1 MVGETV
7 VTVVGNLTDDPE
19 IRNTPSGDAVTHF
32 TVASTPRAFDRQSNE
47 WKDGETLFLRCS
59 AWRQT
64 AEHVAHSLAR
74 GTRVIVQG
82 RLHQRTYETREG
94 EKRTVIELEALE
106 IGPSLRY
113 ADATVSKIP
122 RVGVPGG
129 TLFDTAPSAPNDT
142 PGAPTPG
149 VPDRDDNAPRNDNSR
164 TFPF

>member
-19 IRNTPSGDAVTHF
+19 IRSTPSGEAVAHF
-32 TVASTPRAFDRQSNE
+32 TVASTPRTFDRQSNE
-47 WKDGETLFLRCS
+47 WRDADTLFLRCS
-59 AWRQT
+59 AWRKT
-64 AEHVAHSLAR
+64 AEHVTRSLTR

-113 ADATVSKIP
+113 ADATVSRIP
-122 RVGVPGG
+122 SAGGPGG
-129 TLFDTAPSAPNDT
+129 TLFDTAPPASNDEQ
-142 PGAPTPG
+142 GASDG
-149 VPDRDDNAPRNDNSR
+149 DRNPSHDHNSP

>member
-19 IRNTPSGDAVTHF
+19 IRSIPSGDAVAHF
-32 TVASTPRAFDRQSNE
+32 TVASTPRTFDRQSNE
-47 WKDGETLFLRCS
+47 WRDADTLFLRCS

-64 AEHVAHSLAR
+64 AEHVAQCLTR

-113 ADATVSKIP
+113 AAATVSRIP
-122 RVGVPGG
+122 RVGAPGDP
-129 TLFDTAPSAPNDT
+129 LFDTAPSAPN
-142 PGAPTPG
+142 PAPE
-149 VPDRDDNAPRNDNSR
+149 VPDGDKSTPHHDSP

>member
-19 IRNTPSGDAVTHF
+19 IRNTPSGEAVTHF
-32 TVASTPRAFDRQSNE
+32 TVASTPRTFDRQSNE
-47 WKDGETLFLRCS
+47 WRDADTLFLRCS
-59 AWRQT
+59 VWRKM
-64 AEHVAHSLAR
+64 AEHVAQSLTR
-74 GTRVIVQG
+74 GARVIVQG

-113 ADATVSKIP
+113 ADATVSKIS
-122 RVGVPGG
+122 RVGVPGD
-129 TLFDTAPSAPNDT
+129 TLFDTAPSASND
-142 PGAPTPG
+142 APEA
-149 VPDRDDNAPRNDNSR
+149 PDGDKSAPHDHNSP